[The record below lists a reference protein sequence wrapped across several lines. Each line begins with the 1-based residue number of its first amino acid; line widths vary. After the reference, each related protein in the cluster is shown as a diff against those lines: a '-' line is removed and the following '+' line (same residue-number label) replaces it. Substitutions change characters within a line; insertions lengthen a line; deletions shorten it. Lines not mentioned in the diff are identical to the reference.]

1 VKCISPRELLE
12 GLQHLPGNPA
22 LVVLAPVPS
31 NHPLLADVPAHARV
45 LIEPID
51 PDEIV
56 ATVESLA
63 PSHIY
68 RSKIAM
74 NLVRRAAVG
83 ILALAYMIEVR
94 NCPALRR
101 SNSCPSRSGTG
112 DPYSDCPVSPSN
124 GGAGKQEIILRIQ
137 LENTT
142 GPTEPTDPT
151 GPTKPSPPATG
162 ALEKELADLYDKD
175 ADTDR
180 AKHAK
185 ALGDLYTWAASAL
198 RQQGGTSGGFR
209 KALGTKSSQLLP
221 TDVLLPLRQRVAT
234 ELRTVLPKPAD
245 TQLDDAT
252 REAAAKLFD
261 RLAAAMNSITSR

>member
-1 VKCISPRELLE
+1 
-12 GLQHLPGNPA
+12 
-22 LVVLAPVPS
+22 
-31 NHPLLADVPAHARV
+31 
-45 LIEPID
+45 
-51 PDEIV
+51 
-56 ATVESLA
+56 
-63 PSHIY
+63 
-68 RSKIAM
+68 M
-74 NLVRRAAVG
+74 NLVRCAAMG
-83 ILALAYMIEVR
+83 ILVLAVIGAG
-94 NCPALRR
+94 NCPVYSAEPTPVPLRQGQVIR
-101 SNSCPSRSGTG
+101 IQITPATPSS
-112 DPYSDCPVSPSN
+112 

-151 GPTKPSPPATG
+151 GPTKPTPPTPPATG

-175 ADTDR
+175 ADTDK

-185 ALGDLYTWAASAL
+185 ALGDLYTWAANAL

>member
-1 VKCISPRELLE
+1 LLHVE
-12 GLQHLPGNPA
+12 ANLSRA
-22 LVVLAPVPS
+22 AETTPVPLR
-31 NHPLLADVPAHARV
+31 PGQVIRIQITPAN
-45 LIEPID
+45 
-51 PDEIV
+51 
-56 ATVESLA
+56 T
-63 PSHIY
+63 
-68 RSKIAM
+68 
-74 NLVRRAAVG
+74 
-83 ILALAYMIEVR
+83 
-94 NCPALRR
+94 
-101 SNSCPSRSGTG
+101 
-112 DPYSDCPVSPSN
+112 SP

>member
-1 VKCISPRELLE
+1 
-12 GLQHLPGNPA
+12 
-22 LVVLAPVPS
+22 
-31 NHPLLADVPAHARV
+31 
-45 LIEPID
+45 
-51 PDEIV
+51 
-56 ATVESLA
+56 
-63 PSHIY
+63 
-68 RSKIAM
+68 M
-74 NLVRRAAVG
+74 NLVRRTAIGLLTFALLGVG
-83 ILALAYMIEVR
+83 VNPGYSAEPTPVPLAPGHVIR
-94 NCPALRR
+94 IQITPA
-101 SNSCPSRSGTG
+101 NPS
-112 DPYSDCPVSPSN
+112 P

-137 LENTT
+137 LESGT
-142 GPTEPTDPT
+142 GTTDPG
-151 GPTKPSPPATG
+151 GPTKPTPPVTG

-175 ADTDR
+175 TDTDK

-185 ALGDLYTWAASAL
+185 ALGDLYTWAAKAL

-252 REAAAKLFD
+252 REAAARMFD

>member
-1 VKCISPRELLE
+1 
-12 GLQHLPGNPA
+12 
-22 LVVLAPVPS
+22 
-31 NHPLLADVPAHARV
+31 
-45 LIEPID
+45 
-51 PDEIV
+51 
-56 ATVESLA
+56 
-63 PSHIY
+63 
-68 RSKIAM
+68 M

-83 ILALAYMIEVR
+83 MLVLALIGAR
-94 NCPALRR
+94 NCPVYSAEPNPVPLGLGQVIRIQIT
-101 SNSCPSRSGTG
+101 PS
-112 DPYSDCPVSPSN
+112 SPAT

-137 LENTT
+137 LESGT
-142 GPTEPTDPT
+142 GTTDP
-151 GPTKPSPPATG
+151 GNPTKPTPPATG
-162 ALEKELADLYDKD
+162 LEKELADLYDKD
-175 ADTDR
+175 ADADK

-185 ALGDLYTWAASAL
+185 ALGDLYTWASNAL

-252 REAAAKLFD
+252 REAAARMFD

>member
-1 VKCISPRELLE
+1 MSPSVSRIMVGLLAF
-12 GLQHLPGNPA
+12 A
-22 LVVLAPVPS
+22 LLGVGANSGHSAEPTPVP
-31 NHPLLADVPAHARV
+31 LRQGQVIRIQITPA
-45 LIEPID
+45 
-51 PDEIV
+51 
-56 ATVESLA
+56 TS
-63 PSHIY
+63 S
-68 RSKIAM
+68 
-74 NLVRRAAVG
+74 
-83 ILALAYMIEVR
+83 
-94 NCPALRR
+94 
-101 SNSCPSRSGTG
+101 
-112 DPYSDCPVSPSN
+112 

-151 GPTKPSPPATG
+151 GPTKPAPPTPPTTG

-175 ADTDR
+175 ADTDK
-180 AKHAK
+180 AKHAR

>member
-1 VKCISPRELLE
+1 VN
-12 GLQHLPGNPA
+12 PGYSAEPTP
-22 LVVLAPVPS
+22 VPLAPGHVIRIQIT
-31 NHPLLADVPAHARV
+31 PA
-45 LIEPID
+45 
-51 PDEIV
+51 
-56 ATVESLA
+56 TS
-63 PSHIY
+63 
-68 RSKIAM
+68 
-74 NLVRRAAVG
+74 
-83 ILALAYMIEVR
+83 
-94 NCPALRR
+94 
-101 SNSCPSRSGTG
+101 SGG
-112 DPYSDCPVSPSN
+112 V
-124 GGAGKQEIILRIQ
+124 GKQEIILRIQ

-151 GPTKPSPPATG
+151 GPTKPAPPATG

-175 ADTDR
+175 TDQDKV
-180 AKHAK
+180 KHAK
-185 ALGDLYTWAASAL
+185 ALGDLYTWAANAL

-252 REAAAKLFD
+252 RETAARMFD

>member
-1 VKCISPRELLE
+1 
-12 GLQHLPGNPA
+12 
-22 LVVLAPVPS
+22 
-31 NHPLLADVPAHARV
+31 
-45 LIEPID
+45 
-51 PDEIV
+51 
-56 ATVESLA
+56 
-63 PSHIY
+63 
-68 RSKIAM
+68 M
-74 NLVRRAAVG
+74 NLVRHAAVA
-83 ILALAYMIEVR
+83 ILALALIGAR
-94 NCPALRR
+94 NCPV
-101 SNSCPSRSGTG
+101 
-112 DPYSDCPVSPSN
+112 YSAEPTPVSLAPGQVIRIQITPSSPSP
-124 GGAGKQEIILRIQ
+124 GGTNKQEIILRIQ
-137 LENTT
+137 LESSTGTT
-142 GPTEPTDPT
+142 DLG
-151 GPTKPSPPATG
+151 GPTKPIPPATG
-162 ALEKELADLYDKD
+162 ALEKELADLYDR
-175 ADTDR
+175 DTDQDR

>member
-1 VKCISPRELLE
+1 
-12 GLQHLPGNPA
+12 
-22 LVVLAPVPS
+22 
-31 NHPLLADVPAHARV
+31 
-45 LIEPID
+45 
-51 PDEIV
+51 
-56 ATVESLA
+56 
-63 PSHIY
+63 
-68 RSKIAM
+68 M
-74 NLVRRAAVG
+74 NLVCRAAIGLLMFALLGVG
-83 ILALAYMIEVR
+83 VNPGYSAEPTPVPLSPGHVIRIQIT
-94 NCPALRR
+94 PAT
-101 SNSCPSRSGTG
+101 SSGG
-112 DPYSDCPVSPSN
+112 V
-124 GGAGKQEIILRIQ
+124 GKQEIILRIQ
-137 LENTT
+137 LEGT
-142 GPTEPTDPT
+142 GTTDPD
-151 GPTKPSPPATG
+151 GPTKPTPPTPPATG

-175 ADTDR
+175 ADQDK

-185 ALGDLYTWAASAL
+185 ALGDLYTWAAKAL

>member
-1 VKCISPRELLE
+1 
-12 GLQHLPGNPA
+12 
-22 LVVLAPVPS
+22 
-31 NHPLLADVPAHARV
+31 
-45 LIEPID
+45 
-51 PDEIV
+51 
-56 ATVESLA
+56 
-63 PSHIY
+63 
-68 RSKIAM
+68 M
-74 NLVRRAAVG
+74 NLVRRTAAG
-83 ILALAYMIEVR
+83 IILLALCVG
-94 NCPALRR
+94 N
-101 SNSCPSRSGTG
+101 
-112 DPYSDCPVSPSN
+112 CPVSAEPTPVPLGPGQVIRIQITPSSPAT

-137 LENTT
+137 LEGST
-142 GPTEPTDPT
+142 GTNPD
-151 GPTKPSPPATG
+151 GPTKPTPPTPPATG

-175 ADTDR
+175 TDQDK

-185 ALGDLYTWAASAL
+185 ALGDLYTWAANAL

-252 REAAAKLFD
+252 REAAARMFD

>member
-1 VKCISPRELLE
+1 
-12 GLQHLPGNPA
+12 
-22 LVVLAPVPS
+22 
-31 NHPLLADVPAHARV
+31 
-45 LIEPID
+45 
-51 PDEIV
+51 
-56 ATVESLA
+56 
-63 PSHIY
+63 
-68 RSKIAM
+68 M

-83 ILALAYMIEVR
+83 ILALALIGVR
-94 NCPALRR
+94 NCPAYSADPTPVPLGPGQVIRIQIA
-101 SNSCPSRSGTG
+101 PS
-112 DPYSDCPVSPSN
+112 SPSN

-137 LENTT
+137 LESST
-142 GPTEPTDPT
+142 GTIDPGNPAKPAPPT
-151 GPTKPSPPATG
+151 PPATG
-162 ALEKELADLYDKD
+162 LEKELADLYDRD
-175 ADTDR
+175 ADTDK